1 MASVARLS
9 LGDPA
14 PAFELTGVDGATH
27 ALADW
32 EGRPVAV
39 VFSCCHC
46 PYVVAWEDRIN
57 DVARRF
63 DGAARLVAINPN
75 AGYLGDSLEDMRRRS
90 AEKAFVFPFLFDE
103 SQEVASAYGAAR
115 TPEAFVF
122 DAGHRLVYHGA
133 PDSDHTDPE
142 GAEPYLAP
150 ALEAVLAGDRPAVT
164 ETPPVGC
171 TIKWAA

>member
-1 MASVARLS
+1 MAPVARLS

-14 PAFELTGVDGATH
+14 PAFALAGVDGATH
-27 ALADW
+27 SLADW
-32 EGRPVAV
+32 EGKPVAV

-46 PYVVAWEDRIN
+46 PYVVAWEERLN

-63 DGAARLVAINPN
+63 AGRAGFVAVNSN
-75 AGYLGDSLEDMRRRS
+75 AGYLGDSFDDMRRR
-90 AEKAFVFPFLFDE
+90 ADEKGFVFPFLYDE
-103 SQEVASAYGAAR
+103 GQDVAAAYGAAR

-122 DAGHRLVYHGA
+122 DADHRLVYHGA
-133 PDSDHTDPE
+133 PDSDHDDPA
-142 GAEPYLAP
+142 GAEPYLGP
-150 ALEAVLAGDRPAVT
+150 ALEAALAGERPAVT